1 MDARELSLSIIG
13 RIADGRADPQQFT
26 TNDFPAPY
34 NQAIKIVKDHPEA
47 IGNKDAVD
55 ILLTQALTWDDI
67 TEAHY
72 QAGRLNGL
80 GEDGVFDWRGSLVE
94 ATGKLSM
101 IPELKRMLKMCEQND
116 PIDWTQLHNKTNQMI
131 AGRRDG
137 PQAANTIDYKSYV
150 AYTPSGIPWMD
161 KVIGGIPTDGPI
173 VVVAPQ
179 GSGKSYFQFY
189 SICSWLLV
197 NPDKTACI
205 YTLEMPAKHYLSR
218 SLEMYPQFL
227 PLVESGRLFI
237 SSSARSAEE
246 IAAQTAIGKY
256 GFIGV
261 DDIVRVAKVANAE
274 RFEATYITLAD
285 ISRLEGIPV
294 QILAQPNREAKKSGK
309 FIDIY
314 DAAWSGAA
322 ENAAAM
328 FMTLNK
334 VFYADPTWQDER
346 FVPVESE
353 NPHKTERLYV
363 CFWKF
368 RDNRPAELQ
377 QGLGAI
383 RIEPDKNTGYYR
395 QIWVGEALGN
405 KLWPVSYKRPTAIGT
420 PQAIQQEERPAIR
433 LMKRD

>member
-13 RIADGRADPQQFT
+13 RIADGRASPGQFVAD
-26 TNDFPAPY
+26 DFAAPY
-34 NQAIKIVKDHPEA
+34 NQAMKVIKSHPEA
-47 IGNKDAVD
+47 VGKKDVID
-55 ILLTQALTWDDI
+55 VLLSQVLTWDDI
-67 TEAHY
+67 TEAHN

-80 GEDGVFDWRGSLVE
+80 GEDGVFDWRGALVE
-94 ATGKLSM
+94 STSKLTM
-101 IPELKRMLKMCEQND
+101 MPELKRMLRACEQND
-116 PIDWTQLHNKTNQMI
+116 PIDWTSLHSKVNQMI
-131 AGRRDG
+131 AGRKDG
-137 PQAANTIDYKSYV
+137 PIAANLIDFESHVSYM
-150 AYTPSGIPWMD
+150 PSGIGWLD
-161 KVIGGIPTDGPI
+161 SVIGGWPTDGAI

-179 GSGKSYFQFY
+179 GTGKSFFQFF
-189 SICSWLLV
+189 SICSWLQI
-197 NPDKTACI
+197 NPEKTACI
-205 YTLEMPAKHYLSR
+205 YTLEMPAKHYLAR

-227 PLVESGRLFI
+227 DIVRSGRLFV

-261 DDIVRVAKVANAE
+261 DDVVRVAKIASAE

-309 FIDIY
+309 FIDIF

-334 VFYADPTWQDER
+334 VFYADPTWVDER

-353 NPHKTERLYV
+353 NPHKTERLYA

-368 RDNRPAELQ
+368 RDTRPAQYQ
-377 QGLGAI
+377 QGIGAI
-383 RIEPDKNTGYYR
+383 RIEPDKHTGYYK
-395 QIWVGEALGN
+395 QIWVGSALGN
-405 KLWPVSYKRPTAIGT
+405 KLWPVSYKRPQSIGT
-420 PQAIQQEERPAIR
+420 PQQVSNENKPILR
-433 LMKRD
+433 LKQR